1 MSMIGWKSAAHV
13 VGRWLAA
20 VVVAALLGSIVQT
33 QFNLQAL
40 VDLGLA
46 IPLQL
51 RLQTTWLDLLR
62 FTPAYAAIVAISFA
76 LALPVAAWLLH
87 RWPRRRW
94 LLLLAGA
101 SAIVTALVLMQLLL
115 KLTAIAAARSL
126 WGVFALALAGAL
138 GGWVFGR
145 LGKRHKVRDA

>member
-1 MSMIGWKSAAHV
+1 MGWKPAGKV

-20 VVVAALLGSIVQT
+20 VLIATLLGSIVQT

-46 IPLQL
+46 IPLHL

-76 LALPVAAWLLH
+76 LAFPVAAWMVR
-87 RWPRRRW
+87 RWPRQRW
-94 LLLLAGA
+94 LIALSGA
-101 SAIVTALVLMQLLL
+101 SAIMTALVVMHLLL

-126 WGVFALALAGAL
+126 WGVLALALAGAL
-138 GGWVFGR
+138 GAWVFGR
-145 LGKRHKVRDA
+145 LGKRYKVPDA